1 MRAVSARPPALPRP
15 TRARLTGAVAAVT
28 VTAALGVLAAC
39 GGSGKTSGS
48 GKDAAATASVGSS
61 TPSRVPS
68 STPSPPRN
76 IYAAAGKNML
86 SPAVKGQRNLV
97 YVPNHSG
104 GTVSVIDPKTYK
116 VIDTFATAPGSQ
128 HVVPSYDLQTLWVN
142 NDEGGNS
149 LTPIDPRTGKR
160 RGPNVPVQDPYNMYF
175 TPDGKSAIVVAESEQ
190 RLDFRDPQTM
200 TLQSSTH
207 VDCKGIN
214 HADFSTDMSYAVF
227 TCEFSGKLVKINM
240 KTRQVMGYLQLSPN
254 GMPQD
259 IRLDPEGRYFWVADM
274 MANGVY
280 IVDGNTMTKVGFLPT
295 GPEAHGIYPSRDGRY
310 LYVSDRGGSAKHG
323 EVSVIDPV
331 ARKVVAQWVIPGGGT
346 PDMGGVSADGKELWL
361 SGRRDNVVYV
371 FDTTTGKVTHVIPVG
386 LEPHGLAV
394 WPQPGRFSL
403 GHTGNMR

>member
-1 MRAVSARPPALPRP
+1 MRAVSARPLLLPRP
-15 TRARLTGAVAAVT
+15 TRARITGAVAAVT
-28 VTAALGVLAAC
+28 VTASLTVLAAC
-39 GGSGKTSGS
+39 GGGS
-48 GKDAAATASVGSS
+48 TKGSAATSPSPHATALAKPTAS
-61 TPSRVPS
+61 PS
-68 STPSPPRN
+68 STPLPPRN
-76 IYAAAGKNML
+76 IYAAAGKDML
-86 SPAVKGQRNLV
+86 SPKVKGQKSLV

-104 GTVSVIDPKTYK
+104 GTVSVIDPTTYK

-128 HVVPSYDLQTLWVN
+128 HVVPSFDLQTLWVN

-149 LTPIDPRTGKR
+149 LTPIDPYTGKR

-175 TPDGKSAIVVAESEQ
+175 TPDGSAAIVVAEAEQ

-200 TLQSSTH
+200 ALQSSTH

-214 HADFSTDMSYAVF
+214 HADFSTDMSYAIF
-227 TCEFSGKLVKINM
+227 TCEFSGRLVKINM

-280 IVDGNTMTKVGFLPT
+280 IVDGATMTKVGFLPT
-295 GPEAHGIYPSRDGRY
+295 GPEAHGIYPSRDGRF
-310 LYVSDRGGSAKHG
+310 LYVSDRGGAAKHG
-323 EVSVIDPV
+323 AVTVIDPV
-331 ARKVVAQWVIPGGGT
+331 TEKVVAQWVIPGGGT
-346 PDMGGVSADGKELWL
+346 PDMGGVTADGTQLWL

-371 FDTTTGKVTHVIPVG
+371 FDTRTGKVIHIIPVG

>member
-1 MRAVSARPPALPRP
+1 MRAVSARPLLPRP
-15 TRARLTGAVAAVT
+15 SRARLTGAVAAVT
-28 VTAALGVLAAC
+28 VTATLGVLAAC
-39 GGSGKTSGS
+39 GGSGKSS
-48 GKDAAATASVGSS
+48 DPAKDAVATVRSS
-61 TPSRVPS
+61 PAPSRVPS
-68 STPSPPRN
+68 NTPAPAAN
-76 IYAAAGKNML
+76 IYSAAGANML

-104 GTVSVIDPKTYK
+104 GTVSVIDPATYK
-116 VIDTFATAPGSQ
+116 VIDTYATAPGSQ

-149 LTPIDPRTGKR
+149 LTPIDPRTGQR

-175 TPDGKSAIVVAESEQ
+175 TPDGKSAIVVAEAEQ

-200 TLQSSTH
+200 AMQSSTH

-214 HADFSTDMSYAVF
+214 HADFSPDLSYAVF
-227 TCEFSGKLVKINM
+227 TCEFSGKVVKIDM
-240 KTRQVMGYLQLSPN
+240 KTRQVLGYLQLNPD

-259 IRLDPEGRYFWVADM
+259 IRLDPQGRYFWVADM

-295 GPEAHGIYPSRDGRY
+295 GPEAHGIYPSRDGRF

-323 EVSVIDPV
+323 EVSVVDPV